1 MSRVIKTNV
10 EKVAQTLRC
19 LLCLEFCLFQL
30 RVSCLEVLDSASAYK
45 QKEKETGKQEDDI
58 VKRKKFPSFP
68 STFSCPEGAVKCLI
82 NGGRLGVVDGF
93 SR

>member
-1 MSRVIKTNV
+1 MFIVSRILSFPVI
-10 EKVAQTLRC
+10 
-19 LLCLEFCLFQL
+19 
-30 RVSCLEVLDSASAYK
+30 RVSLEVLDSARAYK
-45 QKEKETGKQEDDI
+45 KKEKETGKQEDDI